1 MFDSSALL
9 RQRFAALRST
19 AELFSLRHVKQSHQA
34 LSVRRNVAEPPLFSQ
49 DEGAMLTVR
58 INGVEAYA
66 ATADLSQA
74 GLQRALEQAEALAR
88 QIARHSLLDLR
99 GQAVTSAQHD
109 HISPNFDQPVP
120 SLADCLGLL
129 AAESASVPKDSRL
142 VDWQASLGMSL
153 VEQTYLNSAGAQL
166 RHAQR
171 FLFPGVGVTASDG
184 QDSQS
189 RSLGRDNFGQQ
200 GGFEVVERCGLVGAA
215 RRVADEALQLLLAPN
230 TPSGPRDLLLMPD
243 QMMLQIHESIGHPL
257 ELDRILGDERNYA
270 GTSFVK
276 TSDFGH
282 LQYGSSLLNV
292 TFDPTIGEELA
303 SYSFD
308 DDGTPASKQ
317 FLIRDGLLLRPL
329 GGALSQFRSGLD
341 GVANSRACGWN
352 RAPIDRMANLNIEPG
367 DKSLSQLIE
376 GIEQGILMR
385 TNRSWSI
392 DDARNKFQFGCEWG
406 QLIEDGQLKGIVKN
420 PNYRGISAHFW
431 RNLAAVG
438 DRSTFQV
445 LGTPNCGKG
454 EPNQVV
460 RVGHASPACV
470 FRQIDVFG
478 GDAS

>member
-9 RQRFAALRST
+9 RQRLAALRSS

-58 INGVEAYA
+58 VNGVEAYA

-99 GQAVTSAQHD
+99 GQAVTSARHD

-171 FLFPGVGVTASDG
+171 FLFPGLGVTASDG

-200 GGFEVVERCGLVGAA
+200 GGFEIIERCGLVGAA

-257 ELDRILGDERNYA
+257 EMDRILGDERNYA

-276 TSDFGH
+276 ASDFGH

-292 TFDPTIGEELA
+292 TFDPTIDEELA

-308 DDGTPASKQ
+308 DDGTLASKQ

-367 DKSLSQLIE
+367 DKSLSELIE
-376 GIEQGILMR
+376 GIEHGILMR

-406 QLIEDGQLKGIVKN
+406 QLIADGELKGIVKN

-438 DRSTFQV
+438 DRTTFQV

-478 GDAS
+478 GDA

>member
-1 MFDSSALL
+1 MFDSSGLL

-19 AELFSLRHVKQSHQA
+19 AELFSLRHVKQSHQS
-34 LSVRRNVAEPPLFSQ
+34 LSVRRNVAEPPHFSQ

-58 INGVEAYA
+58 VDGVETYA
-66 ATADLSQA
+66 ATADLSQS
-74 GLQRALEQAEALAR
+74 GLQHALEQAEALAR
-88 QIARHSLLDLR
+88 RIKRHSLLDLS
-99 GQAVTSAQHD
+99 GQSVSSQRHD
-109 HISPNFDQPVP
+109 HLSPNLDRALP
-120 SLADCLGLL
+120 SLADCLELL
-129 AAESASVPKDSRL
+129 AAESASVPKDARL
-142 VDWQASLGMSL
+142 VDWQASLGITR
-153 VEQTYLNSAGAQL
+153 VEQTYLNSVGAEL

-171 FLFPGVGVTASDG
+171 FMFPGLGVTASDG

-189 RSLGRDNFGQQ
+189 RTLGRDNFGQQ
-200 GGFEVVERCGLVGAA
+200 GGFEVIERCGLVGAA

-230 TPSGPRDLLLMPD
+230 TPSGVRDLLLMPD

-257 ELDRILGDERNYA
+257 EMDRILGDERNYA

-276 TSDFGH
+276 TADFGH
-282 LQYGSSLLNV
+282 LQYGSALLNV
-292 TFDPTIGEELA
+292 TFDPGIGEELA

-308 DDGTPASKQ
+308 DDGTQATKQ
-317 FLIRDGLLLRPL
+317 FLIRDGLLVRPL
-329 GGALSQFRSGLD
+329 GGALSQWRSGLD

-367 DKSLSQLIE
+367 EQTLAQLI
-376 GIEQGILMR
+376 GAIEHGILMR

-406 QLIEDGQLKGIVKN
+406 QLIENGELKGVVKN
-420 PNYRGISAHFW
+420 PNYRGISADFW
-431 RNLAAVG
+431 RNLSAVG

-478 GDAS
+478 GDA

>member
-9 RQRFAALRST
+9 RQRFNALRST
-19 AELFSLRHVKQSHQA
+19 ADVFSLRHVKQSHQA

-49 DEGAMLTVR
+49 DEGAMLSVR
-58 INGVEAYA
+58 VNGVEAYA

-88 QIARHSLLDLR
+88 QIAPHSLLDLR
-99 GQAVTSAQHD
+99 DQPVTSARHD

-120 SLADCLGLL
+120 SVADCLGLL
-129 AAESASVPKDSRL
+129 ATESASVPKDSRL
-142 VDWQASLGMSL
+142 VDWQASLGLSL
-153 VEQTYLNSAGAQL
+153 VEQTYLNSAGAEL

-171 FLFPGVGVTASDG
+171 FLFPGLGVTASDG
-184 QDSQS
+184 HDSQS

-200 GGFEVVERCGLVGAA
+200 GGFEIIERCGLVGAA
-215 RRVADEALQLLLAPN
+215 SRVADEALQLLLAPN

-257 ELDRILGDERNYA
+257 EMDRILGDERNYA

-276 TSDFGH
+276 ASDFGH
-282 LQYGSSLLNV
+282 LQYGSTSLNV

-367 DKSLSQLIE
+367 DQSLEQLIQ
-376 GIEQGILMR
+376 GIEHGILMR

-406 QLIEDGQLKGIVKN
+406 QLIENGELKDIVKN
-420 PNYRGISAHFW
+420 PNYRGISAQFW

-478 GDAS
+478 GDA

>member
-19 AELFSLRHVKQSHQA
+19 AEVFSLRHVKQSCQGLA
-34 LSVRRNVAEPPLFSQ
+34 VRRNVAQPPFFNQ

-66 ATADLSQA
+66 ATADLSQS

-88 QIARHSLLDLR
+88 QIARHSLLDLS
-99 GQAVTSAQHD
+99 T
-109 HISPNFDQPVP
+109 QPVP
-120 SLADCLGLL
+120 SERHDHVSPNFIQPLPNLADCLGLL
-129 AAESASVPKDSRL
+129 AAESASVPQDSRL
-142 VDWQASLGMSL
+142 VDWQASLGISE
-153 VEQTYLNSAGAQL
+153 VEQTYLNSAGAEL

-171 FLFPGVGVTASDG
+171 FLFPGMGVTASDG

-200 GGFEVVERCGLVGAA
+200 GGFEIIERCGLIGAA
-215 RRVADEALQLLLAPN
+215 TQVADQALQLLLAPN
-230 TPSGPRDLLLMPD
+230 TPSGKRDLLLMPD

-257 ELDRILGDERNYA
+257 EMDRILGDERNYA

-276 TSDFGH
+276 ASDFGQ
-282 LQYGSSLLNV
+282 LQYGSNLLNV
-292 TFDPTIGEELA
+292 TFDPTIAEELA
-303 SYSFD
+303 SYSHD
-308 DDGTPASKQ
+308 DDGTAASKQ
-317 FLIRDGLLLRPL
+317 FLIRQGKLLRPL

-341 GVANSRACGWN
+341 GVANSRACSWN

-367 DKSLSQLIE
+367 EHALAQLIG

-406 QLIEDGQLKGIVKN
+406 QLIEDGQLKGVVKN
-420 PNYRGISAHFW
+420 PNYRGISAQFW
-431 RNLAAVG
+431 RDLSAVG
-438 DRSTFQV
+438 DRSTFEV

-470 FRQIDVFG
+470 FSQIDVFG
-478 GDAS
+478 GDA